1 MIIQYGIT
9 GNYYATSLEKS
20 ELVVLC
26 SQIGKSESSIKW
38 HKKYNCWV
46 FRVKDKKTKDKLKS
60 TLGYNK

>member
-1 MIIQYGIT
+1 MKLNYGIT

-26 SQIGKSESSIKW
+26 SQIGKAESAIKW

-46 FRVKDKKTKDKLKS
+46 VRFKDKKMKIKLKEHFG
-60 TLGYNK
+60 L

>member
-1 MIIQYGIT
+1 MIIQHGIT

-26 SQIGKSESSIKW
+26 SEIGKAESSIKW

-46 FRVKDKKTKDKLKS
+46 IRVKDKKTKNKLK
-60 TLGYNK
+60 TILGYK